1 MAKTE
6 NSVIKIGEND
16 RTGDGNLRPEAKEK
30 ARRMVAEYV
39 RETGRVNISELSK
52 ELALSRPTVR
62 NLADEVLADWRGEI
76 EDQAVVI
83 HKWCER
89 VAKEIDARP
98 DDFDKDEIAR
108 VRLKLQMLDK
118 MRAMRKVLR
127 RGGE

>member
-1 MAKTE
+1 MAKPE
-6 NSVIKIGEND
+6 SSVIKIEKND
-16 RTGDGNLRPEAKEK
+16 RTGDGNLQPEARDK
-30 ARRMVAEYV
+30 ARKAVAEYV

-52 ELALSRPTVR
+52 ELGLSRPTVR
-62 NLADEVLADWRGEI
+62 ILADEVLADWRGEI

-98 DDFDKDEIAR
+98 EDFGKDEIAR
-108 VRLKLQMLDK
+108 VRLKLSMLDK

-127 RGGE
+127 KGGE